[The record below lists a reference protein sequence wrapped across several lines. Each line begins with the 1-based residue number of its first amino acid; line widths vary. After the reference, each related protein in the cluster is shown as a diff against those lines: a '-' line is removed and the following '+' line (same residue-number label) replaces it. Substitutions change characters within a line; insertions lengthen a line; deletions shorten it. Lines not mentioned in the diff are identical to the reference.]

1 MLKENLMSILAALG
15 EVQGNAKDEEQA
27 ALVRGCR
34 DNLRAAAE
42 QAEALENNLNV
53 VSVDW
58 ATEEA
63 EIAVPAMN
71 LRLVARGIS
80 VPGTRPTEGRVFL
93 CTENVALQGIVRPH
107 RVQQFLDALST
118 CLLYTSPSPRDS

>member
-1 MLKENLMSILAALG
+1 MLKENLLSILAALG
-15 EVQGNAKDEEQA
+15 EVQGNAKNEEQA

-42 QAEALENNLNV
+42 QAEALENNLTV

-58 ATEEA
+58 TAEEA

-71 LRLVARGIS
+71 LRLVARGIKVS
-80 VPGTRPTEGRVFL
+80 
-93 CTENVALQGIVRPH
+93 
-107 RVQQFLDALST
+107 
-118 CLLYTSPSPRDS
+118 

>member
-1 MLKENLMSILAALG
+1 MLKENLLSILAALG

-42 QAEALENNLNV
+42 QAEALENNLHV
-53 VSVDW
+53 VSVYW
-58 ATEEA
+58 SAEEA
-63 EIAVPAMN
+63 EIAVPAKN

-80 VPGTRPTEGRVFL
+80 VSGVFP
-93 CTENVALQGIVRPH
+93 AGAVRE
-107 RVQQFLDALST
+107 VV
-118 CLLYTSPSPRDS
+118 

>member
-1 MLKENLMSILAALG
+1 MLKEDLLSILAALE

-42 QAEALENNLNV
+42 QENNLHV

-58 ATEEA
+58 STEEA
-63 EIAVPAMN
+63 EIAVPAME
-71 LRLVARGIS
+71 LRLVARGI
-80 VPGTRPTEGRVFL
+80 RVSGVFPARAIR
-93 CTENVALQGIVRPH
+93 EVM
-107 RVQQFLDALST
+107 
-118 CLLYTSPSPRDS
+118 

>member
-1 MLKENLMSILAALG
+1 MLKENLLSILAALG

-42 QAEALENNLNV
+42 QAEALE
-53 VSVDW
+53 
-58 ATEEA
+58 EA
-63 EIAVPAMN
+63 EIAAPAMN

-80 VPGTRPTEGRVFL
+80 ASGVFPARSIR
-93 CTENVALQGIVRPH
+93 EVG
-107 RVQQFLDALST
+107 
-118 CLLYTSPSPRDS
+118 

>member
-1 MLKENLMSILAALG
+1 MLKENLLSILAALG

-42 QAEALENNLNV
+42 QAEALENNLHV

-58 ATEEA
+58 TTEEA
-63 EIAVPAMN
+63 EIAVPAME
-71 LRLVARGIS
+71 LRQVARGIRAS
-80 VPGTRPTEGRVFL
+80 GVFPARAIR
-93 CTENVALQGIVRPH
+93 EAM
-107 RVQQFLDALST
+107 
-118 CLLYTSPSPRDS
+118 

>member
-1 MLKENLMSILAALG
+1 MLKENLLSILAALG

-42 QAEALENNLNV
+42 QAEALENNLHV
-53 VSVDW
+53 VSVEW
-58 ATEEA
+58 TAEEA
-63 EIAVPAMN
+63 EIAMN

-80 VPGTRPTEGRVFL
+80 ASGVFPASSIR
-93 CTENVALQGIVRPH
+93 EVG
-107 RVQQFLDALST
+107 
-118 CLLYTSPSPRDS
+118 

>member
-1 MLKENLMSILAALG
+1 MLKENLLSILAALG
-15 EVQGNAKDEEQA
+15 EVQGNTKNEEQA

-42 QAEALENNLNV
+42 QAEALETNLAV

-63 EIAVPAMN
+63 ELSVPALE
-71 LRLVARGIS
+71 LRLIARGIKVS
-80 VPGTRPTEGRVFL
+80 GVFPAR
-93 CTENVALQGIVRPH
+93 ALREVM
-107 RVQQFLDALST
+107 
-118 CLLYTSPSPRDS
+118 